1 LSQGTVIWLTGLP
14 SSGKTTLAD
23 AVADSMKRYGM
34 PVEVLDGD
42 EIRRS
47 LSADLS
53 FSSEDRQ
60 EHARRVILLSK
71 LLSRNGINV
80 VVPLISPYRKTRE
93 LARREVGRFIEVY
106 VKCPLEECIR
116 RDVKGLYAKALCGE
130 ITEFT
135 GISDPYEPPETPE
148 VTVETNMLSIDECS
162 QRILDAVAELTKEGG
177 RRVD

>member
-1 LSQGTVIWLTGLP
+1 
-14 SSGKTTLAD
+14 
-23 AVADSMKRYGM
+23 MKRYGM

-53 FSSEDRQ
+53 FSAEDRQ

-93 LARREVGRFIEVY
+93 LAR
-106 VKCPLEECIR
+106 
-116 RDVKGLYAKALCGE
+116 
-130 ITEFT
+130 
-135 GISDPYEPPETPE
+135 
-148 VTVETNMLSIDECS
+148 
-162 QRILDAVAELTKEGG
+162 
-177 RRVD
+177 